1 MMFWS
6 DFQQVFYGCLID
18 IRRSAIA
25 TLQRWLNDYSLRRD
39 SNRDGDRHTEFL
51 MFLSTQVGLRTL
63 LLCSHVTFS
72 QAGQTTLLSSECGAL
87 VFTPSCY
94 NRWILPHK
102 LRAMIKISSAFSF
115 FIGDFFSNF
124 VFGIHDCCSWTISRL
139 SSETSK
145 IRFTF
150 FYYYY
155 YVFSLQEI
163 YGCFT
168 PIFSSS
174 NMKFF
179 YLVAVFSV
187 NALRQKPF
195 YATKKKKRFP
205 DLIELFRNL
214 FFLLFLEQPI

>member
-1 MMFWS
+1 
-6 DFQQVFYGCLID
+6 
-18 IRRSAIA
+18 
-25 TLQRWLNDYSLRRD
+25 
-39 SNRDGDRHTEFL
+39 
-51 MFLSTQVGLRTL
+51 
-63 LLCSHVTFS
+63 
-72 QAGQTTLLSSECGAL
+72 
-87 VFTPSCY
+87 
-94 NRWILPHK
+94 
-102 LRAMIKISSAFSF
+102 MIKISSAFSF
-115 FIGDFFSNF
+115 FIGDFFSIF

-168 PIFSSS
+168 SIFSFS

-205 DLIELFRNL
+205 ELIELFRNL
-214 FFLLFLEQPI
+214 FFLLFLGATDLVFLHFLNLKLSSLQIMLTVLWRPPSHGLRLLPREEHEALGRRNYYYYIH